1 MKELE
6 IESKFRIKKD
16 GKKVFGEGP
25 CILLERVEKLGSLSK
40 ACEDLNM
47 SYSKGWSIIHNAE
60 KLLNIK
66 LLQTQIGGADGGGS
80 HLTED
85 AKKLIKS
92 YRGFTIEA
100 KKALGEIFEKH
111 FG

>member
-1 MKELE
+1 
-6 IESKFRIKKD
+6 
-16 GKKVFGEGP
+16 
-25 CILLERVEKLGSLSK
+25 
-40 ACEDLNM
+40 M

-111 FG
+111 FGYKTSLCHLWVSNLYIFYKGNPLLIV